1 MRTFMFS
8 STKTSHLV
16 QIVTTALFGQIVTSE
31 LVPPDPS
38 VIEHYGHLL
47 IQALVALVTIWATV
61 RKALQEPEA
70 VEKLPV
76 DGVPGVPAN
85 VPVTPPADGNAQ

>member
-1 MRTFMFS
+1 MFS
-8 STKTSHLV
+8 STKAGHLV
-16 QIVTTALFGQIVTSE
+16 QIVTTALFGQLVTSE

-38 VIEHYGHLL
+38 VIEHYGHLM

-61 RKALQEPEA
+61 RKALQKTETVVKPPA
-70 VEKLPV
+70 
-76 DGVPGVPAN
+76 DGVPGAPAN